1 MREFHEAC
9 RCVETR
15 YEVCHRV
22 RAAHES
28 GRLDLLGMALETLPE
43 LARHLPALRELAVNT
58 NSLTALPDG
67 IGQLKRLQSLVV
79 RAPRPAALSFA
90 TVT

>member
-1 MREFHEAC
+1 MLRPGLDNEA
-9 RCVETR
+9 RSDQSSDSLLGRGLETR
-15 YEVCHRV
+15 
-22 RAAHES
+22 
-28 GRLDLLGMALETLPE
+28 PE

-79 RAPRPAALSFA
+79 RAPRPAAPGFA
-90 TVT
+90 TVA